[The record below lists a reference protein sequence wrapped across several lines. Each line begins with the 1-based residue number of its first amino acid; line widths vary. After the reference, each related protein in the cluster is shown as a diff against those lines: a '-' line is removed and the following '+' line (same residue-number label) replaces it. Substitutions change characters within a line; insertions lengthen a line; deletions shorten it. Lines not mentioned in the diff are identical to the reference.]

1 MRLATMRQATMRLAT
16 MQLAALRD
24 WPADRCPM
32 TAGVA
37 PMAVQKWFAAAG
49 IDLYYYTIAVE
60 FNDIVFHAMIV
71 HGGHAAV
78 RSHAGSVS
86 NHVQQAVNEG
96 VSSAAPHCRG
106 TILLSTILCANGRMI
121 VAYMYYLAVD
131 NIG

>member
-1 MRLATMRQATMRLAT
+1 
-16 MQLAALRD
+16 
-24 WPADRCPM
+24 M

-60 FNDIVFHAMIV
+60 LNDIVFHAMIV

-96 VSSAAPHCRG
+96 VSSAAP
-106 TILLSTILCANGRMI
+106 LSG
-121 VAYMYYLAVD
+121 YYLVVD
-131 NIG
+131 NLVCERPHDCSIHVLSCCR